1 MASERTKQ
9 PAVYKLGRVAFSVEN
24 SNPTLSDELD
34 ALIPKCQSPAEET
47 LNSPETLRTLQN
59 SIYELHND
67 CLWLDAGCLITP
79 SQKKVLIIGRSGAGK
94 STTTMAMAL
103 AYNCKV
109 VAEDILLI
117 DIKNDKLITF
127 GAPFSLK
134 PGTLELLRDSVG
146 KVPSPIIG
154 GEWSP
159 LGDMVAP
166 RDVSANFDVSLV
178 FTRNYQ
184 APNFHITTITPAEFY
199 RKCLPISN
207 ILRMKGA
214 GEKLLQYVGSGICL
228 EIEDGTVQQRVD
240 KILELIN

>member
-1 MASERTKQ
+1 
-9 PAVYKLGRVAFSVEN
+9 
-24 SNPTLSDELD
+24 
-34 ALIPKCQSPAEET
+34 
-47 LNSPETLRTLQN
+47 
-59 SIYELHND
+59 
-67 CLWLDAGCLITP
+67 
-79 SQKKVLIIGRSGAGK
+79 
-94 STTTMAMAL
+94 MAMAL

-117 DIKNDKLITF
+117 DLKNDTLITF

-134 PGTLELLRDSVG
+134 PGTLELLRESVG

-166 RDVSANFDVSLV
+166 RDVRANFDVSLV
-178 FTRNYQ
+178 FTRNYND
-184 APNFHITTITPAEFY
+184 PKFRITTISPAEFY

-214 GEKLLQYVGSGICL
+214 ADKLLNYIGGGVCL
-228 EIEDGTVQQRVD
+228 EIEDGTVQQRVH